1 MKTEKEKTLSEEI
14 KDIEEIIKLVRK
26 NKLSLK
32 RELKLVECLETL
44 IKKQKQFIK
53 EILDEIE
60 KHIDNK
66 EELKLA
72 YKMHKDMGE
81 YGRGYMDCYE
91 QTNDVF
97 KELKDKIKQKAGGKL
112 I

>member
-1 MKTEKEKTLSEEI
+1 MKREKTLSE
-14 KDIEEIIKLVRK
+14 KRLDLYRK
-26 NKLSLK
+26 FITGKP
-32 RELKLVECLETL
+32 
-44 IKKQKQFIK
+44 KKQKETIELIFDIIEEQD
-53 EILDEIE
+53 LDEIE

-97 KELKDKIKQKAGGKL
+97 KELKDKIKQKAGDKL
-112 I
+112 LDEVLK